1 MFDEERLIKSKL
13 ITTNKLITNKM
24 TTNSLMANNLIT
36 NKMAKNKMT
45 TNKPFYISP
54 QIRPLS
60 LATSALCSGSDYVGD
75 DAWTKKKDWE
85 EDEENAATDEAPAAF
100 WLN

>member
-13 ITTNKLITNKM
+13 ITNKM
-24 TTNSLMANNLIT
+24 TTNSLMDNNLIT
-36 NKMAKNKMT
+36 NKITKNKMT
-45 TNKPFYISP
+45 TNKLTKNKPTTGKTFYISP

-85 EDEENAATDEAPAAF
+85 DEENADSNIENF
-100 WLN
+100 WS

>member
-1 MFDEERLIKSKL
+1 MFDEKRLIKSKL
-13 ITTNKLITNKM
+13 ITTNKM
-24 TTNSLMANNLIT
+24 TTNKLT
-36 NKMAKNKMT
+36 KNKPT

-85 EDEENAATDEAPAAF
+85 EDEENAATDDAPAAF